1 MRYYTIALL
10 GNPLDPLT
18 YSSTRQLPIGIKV
31 GVTLSNRSCEGV
43 VLSDVEKP
51 SFQTQPILEVLSF
64 RYSDFQRQSAHFMAT
79 YYGCSMGEAL
89 TLFVPFPNDVVNNE
103 IRHSREGGNPAKLVL
118 AEENGNGDAN
128 EQEHSHSGEW
138 ERENG
143 GMTIDITLS
152 PTQNEALHFLR
163 GHPLA
168 LLFGDTGAGKSEIY
182 MKRMEEILCVGK
194 RAVLLLPEI
203 ALTPQMESRFKAHF
217 GEAFVL
223 WHSKMTPKQKTLT
236 LEKIHTGFARII
248 AGPRSALFLP
258 IQDLGLI
265 IVDEEHDE
273 SYKSSSRPR
282 YHARDMAIYMG
293 KLLSIPVILGS
304 ATPSVTSYAK
314 VPFFRL
320 RGGYYPTHRTFLFE
334 PSLETLSPLMDE
346 TVARNYHAG
355 HQGIVFIPTR
365 ANFKTMVCD
374 GCGTTLEC
382 PFCSVGMSLHKNAR
396 ALKCHYCNYTEMI
409 PSVCPKC
416 HSGHLSSLRLGTAE
430 AVAHFETTLP
440 ALKVQQFDRDVITTQ
455 KKLIDVLKRFNHR
468 EIALLVGTQML
479 SKGHD
484 YHDIALA
491 VVMGIDHL
499 LGQTDYRAREKALS
513 LLLQIAGRSGR
524 KHDSTVMVQSFNESF
539 FRPYLDDYE
548 RFLQE
553 ELLHRHGRYP
563 PYTKLAR
570 LLFAHT
576 NGTKAKAQMDSALA
590 HLRTIVSVEIVGYGA
605 SPIEKIGS
613 KYRFQILLR
622 SLKSTD
628 VIRAIKSI
636 KSPIMEID
644 MDPIEF
650 T

>member
-1 MRYYTIALL
+1 VHYYTIALL

-18 YSSTRQLPIGIKV
+18 YSSTMQLPIGNKV
-31 GVTLSNRSCEGV
+31 GVTLSHRSCEGV
-43 VLSDVEKP
+43 ILSCVEQP
-51 SFQTQPILEVLSF
+51 SFTTQPIIENLPF
-64 RYSDFQRQSAHFMAT
+64 IYDDFQRQSAHFMAA

-89 TLFVPFPNDVVNNE
+89 TLFVPFPVIPCDDTESTTLNDVWEDEPLSVF
-103 IRHSREGGNPAKLVL
+103 
-118 AEENGNGDAN
+118 
-128 EQEHSHSGEW
+128 SGI
-138 ERENG
+138 N
-143 GMTIDITLS
+143 ITLS
-152 PTQNEALHFLR
+152 PTQNEALNFLR
-163 GHPLA
+163 SHPLA

-182 MKRMEEILCVGK
+182 MKQMEEVLYAGK

-203 ALTPQMESRFKAHF
+203 ALTPQMESRFKTHF

-236 LEKIHTGFARII
+236 LEKIHTGSARII

-258 IQDLGLI
+258 IQNFGLI

-304 ATPSVTSYAK
+304 ATPSLTSYAK
-314 VPFFRL
+314 IPFFRL
-320 RGGYYPTHRTFLFE
+320 RGGYYPTHRTFVFE
-334 PSLETLSPLMDE
+334 PSIETLSPLINE
-346 TVARNYHAG
+346 AVKNNFNAG

-374 GCGTTLEC
+374 GCGKTLEC

-396 ALKCHYCNYTEMI
+396 ALKCHYCNYLEMI
-409 PSVCPKC
+409 PSLCPKC

-440 ALKVQQFDRDVITTQ
+440 ALKIQQFDRDVITTQ
-455 KKLIDVLKRFNHR
+455 NKLINVLKRFNAR
-468 EIALLVGTQML
+468 EIDLLVGTQML

-491 VVMGIDHL
+491 VVMGMDHI
-499 LGQTDYRAREKALS
+499 LGQADYRAREKALS

-524 KHDSTVMVQSFNESF
+524 KNDSTVIVQSFNESF

-548 RFLQE
+548 RFLRE
-553 ELLHRHGRYP
+553 ELLHRQGRYP

-570 LLFAHT
+570 LLFAHK
-576 NGTKAKAQMDSALA
+576 NGTKAKAQMDTAVERLKNI
-590 HLRTIVSVEIVGYGA
+590 TSVEIVGCGA
-605 SPIEKIGS
+605 SPIEKIAD

-628 VIRAIKSI
+628 LIRAIKSV
-636 KSPIMEID
+636 KSPLMEID